1 MQLHRTFTQPIGPLL
16 SATISGAELALDR
29 SCGVYVGDF
38 LNITIGGCC
47 VVDRVKSIGS
57 DGLIQLTGTGY
68 GVSPVVV
75 QKLATLSGFWLQVD
89 TTPPPPISLGIACS
103 GPDGLLLDRV
113 FPECAL
119 GRTLTINGQ
128 SLGTVLG
135 AVVLGDG
142 RSVVS
147 VSNPKKL
154 SGVAVAS
161 VDTPRSIKSATAGDS
176 PFLSLNATL
185 PDSGEAT
192 LSLRQGWRS
201 SKACIP
207 DVITYSR
214 TLCRSALGV

>member
-1 MQLHRTFTQPIGPLL
+1 MQLHKTFTQPIGSPIT
-16 SATISGAELALDR
+16 ATISGNELALDQ
-29 SCGVYVGDF
+29 SCGIYAGDF

-47 VVDRVKSIGS
+47 VVDRVKSIRG

-68 GVSPVVV
+68 GASSVTV
-75 QKLATLSGFWLQVD
+75 QKLANLSGFWLQVD

-103 GPDGLLLDRV
+103 GPEGLLLDRG

-161 VDTPRSIKSATAGDS
+161 VEAPRSIKSATAGAS

-185 PDSGEAT
+185 PDSGEAV

-201 SKACIP
+201 SKSCIP
-207 DVITYSR
+207 DVITYSK
-214 TLCRSALGV
+214 TLCRSALGA